1 MSSSVHIDNKN
12 KDIFVVG
19 KEGFQ
24 RILHSI
30 IWKKKKKKK
39 KTGLKGSAKVSFNDL
54 SYKVCVSHKTE
65 HLNICVFNMITGTNE
80 SRIFSKHL

>member
-12 KDIFVVG
+12 EDIFVVG

-30 IWKKKKKKK
+30 IWKKK

-54 SYKVCVSHKTE
+54 SYKVCVSYKTE

>member
-12 KDIFVVG
+12 EDTFVVG

-30 IWKKKKKKK
+30 IWKKKKKK

>member
-12 KDIFVVG
+12 EDIFVVG

-30 IWKKKKKKK
+30 IWKKKKA
-39 KTGLKGSAKVSFNDL
+39 GLKGSAKVSFNDL

>member
-12 KDIFVVG
+12 EDIFVVG

-30 IWKKKKKKK
+30 IWKKKKNRIKRKCK
-39 KTGLKGSAKVSFNDL
+39 SF
-54 SYKVCVSHKTE
+54 
-65 HLNICVFNMITGTNE
+65 F
-80 SRIFSKHL
+80 

>member
-12 KDIFVVG
+12 EDTFVVG

-39 KTGLKGSAKVSFNDL
+39 KGLKGSAKFSFN
-54 SYKVCVSHKTE
+54 
-65 HLNICVFNMITGTNE
+65 
-80 SRIFSKHL
+80 

>member
-12 KDIFVVG
+12 EDIFVVG

-39 KTGLKGSAKVSFNDL
+39 KTGLKVIKKVSFND
-54 SYKVCVSHKTE
+54 
-65 HLNICVFNMITGTNE
+65 
-80 SRIFSKHL
+80 